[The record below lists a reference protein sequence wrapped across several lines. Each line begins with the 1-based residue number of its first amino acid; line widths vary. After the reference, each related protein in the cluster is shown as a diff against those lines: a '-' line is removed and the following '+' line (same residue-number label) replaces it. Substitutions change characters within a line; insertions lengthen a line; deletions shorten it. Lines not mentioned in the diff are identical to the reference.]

1 MMSYATTTNIPKA
14 VSNVSSVLQYTYF
27 SEWSDS
33 RTSFKSC
40 FFALMER
47 LSDAAAWLLHFLVK
61 MAKTMK
67 PPVYALAARHSS
79 EVQRRVGRDNNSS
92 MVVHKA
98 AASKFE
104 VLTYNFPFGCAFLIF
119 YSPFH
124 Y

>member
-1 MMSYATTTNIPKA
+1 
-14 VSNVSSVLQYTYF
+14 
-27 SEWSDS
+27 
-33 RTSFKSC
+33 
-40 FFALMER
+40 MER

-92 MVVHKA
+92 MVVRKA
-98 AASKFE
+98 GKVE
-104 VLTYNFPFGCAFLIF
+104 VLIQFPFWLRFPHF
-119 YSPFH
+119 YSPFR